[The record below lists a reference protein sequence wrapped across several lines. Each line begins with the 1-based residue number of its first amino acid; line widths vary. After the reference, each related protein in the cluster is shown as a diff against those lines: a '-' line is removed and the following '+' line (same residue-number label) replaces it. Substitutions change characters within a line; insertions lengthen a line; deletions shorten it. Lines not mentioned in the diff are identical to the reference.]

1 MEPTENFAPPEWTRW
16 HDARVFRSRPAWHV
30 HSGYNQTHYGNVK
43 SPYASLDSY
52 LCPIGGLQAREVF
65 APSCEQGEAQPRYC
79 EDKAGSGAGQGMNN
93 RPIMSDT
100 PNTRG
105 YKRALSMVVP
115 SRSRLSAYKG
125 PGACSPECLSV
136 ELSEVPFA

>member
-1 MEPTENFAPPEWTRW
+1 M
-16 HDARVFRSRPAWHV
+16 PAFFGRGQLGTYTVAITKHRQP
-30 HSGYNQTHYGNVK
+30 QTHHGNPK
-43 SPYASLDSY
+43 IAPYPSLNSS
-52 LCPIGGLQAREVF
+52 LCPIGGVQARDVF
-65 APSCEQGEAQPRYC
+65 APSCEEGEAQPRYRQ
-79 EDKAGSGAGQGMNN
+79 DKAGRGAGQGMSNP
-93 RPIMSDT
+93 PIMSDT

-125 PGACSPECLSV
+125 PGACSPECLSM